1 LSHERSDIAGAE
13 GFHSLE
19 GNMCGTVM
27 RGADALP
34 GSKATS
40 RAKGSHRNLGDLVSG
55 RCRRVLCV
63 YGGPHWE
70 GEEPKPMMH
79 GHEKSDL
86 AIVAMKPANKA
97 KEAHCGGVCGGERS
111 GDGGAKGGG
120 QGEYA
125 PAQHVLDPEPGSRD
139 KRAGAY
145 TATFAVTHPRWEKLW
160 GGAAEVVASS
170 SSLRTDGGCP
180 VVQVNDLSRSLT
192 VFDPISTLVVV
203 VEMSKASWLVS
214 GVIPGVERQPLKKL
228 EPDATAL
235 LRLIERW
242 RSEGVRAGRPIRRIA
257 LAYEAGRDG
266 FWLARWLIAR
276 GIEAHVIHSASVAV
290 SRERKRAKTDR
301 LDAAMLMRVFLGWL
315 RGERGHCGMVA
326 IPTMEEEDARRPSRE
341 RECLVNERSRI
352 INRMKSALARLGIR
366 GFKPH
371 LRRAPERLA
380 CLRTAEGTGLPT
392 NIIEELR
399 RDMAR
404 LALVREQITSIEKT
418 RAERLERAPDTGPH
432 AMVRLLSMV
441 IGIGIETA
449 DMLVREI
456 LSRKLRDRRAVARY
470 AGLTGSPDES
480 GLKSREKGLA
490 KAGNARVRRGLI
502 QLAWRFLMFQK
513 DSALARWYRTR
524 TEGPSGARKTTMIV
538 ALARKL
544 LIALWRLVTT
554 GEIPD
559 GVELRP
565 AV

>member
-1 LSHERSDIAGAE
+1 
-13 GFHSLE
+13 
-19 GNMCGTVM
+19 
-27 RGADALP
+27 
-34 GSKATS
+34 
-40 RAKGSHRNLGDLVSG
+40 
-55 RCRRVLCV
+55 
-63 YGGPHWE
+63 
-70 GEEPKPMMH
+70 
-79 GHEKSDL
+79 
-86 AIVAMKPANKA
+86 VA
-97 KEAHCGGVCGGERS
+97 
-111 GDGGAKGGG
+111 
-120 QGEYA
+120 
-125 PAQHVLDPEPGSRD
+125 
-139 KRAGAY
+139 
-145 TATFAVTHPRWEKLW
+145 
-160 GGAAEVVASS
+160 
-170 SSLRTDGGCP
+170 
-180 VVQVNDLSRSLT
+180 QVNDLSRSLA

-203 VEMSKASWLVS
+203 VEMGKASWLVRS
-214 GVIPGVERQPLKKL
+214 IVPGVERQPLKKL

-242 RSEGVRAGRPIRRIA
+242 RSEAVRAGRPISRVA

-341 RECLVNERSRI
+341 RESLVNERSRI
-352 INRMKSALARLGIR
+352 INRMKSAFARFGIR

-380 CLRTAEGTGLPT
+380 CLQTAEGTSLPA
-392 NIIEELR
+392 LR

-404 LALVREQITSIEKT
+404 LALVREQISSIEKT
-418 RAERLERAPDTGPH
+418 RVERLERAPDTGPH
-432 AMVRLLSMV
+432 AMVRLLSRV

-513 DSALARWYRTR
+513 DSALARWYRMR
-524 TEGPSGARKTTMIV
+524 TEGPNGARKTTMIV

-565 AV
+565 AA